1 MNTNNNNNNNNNNT
15 LVSKELQNF
24 SRKQDSSLEGREHT
38 MYILMIFTSVCII
51 LVNYFFYFFIKFDD
65 NNTYI
70 ISILFTLIFPF
81 FINIYGVFYHIH
93 FQETKTEAENLEE
106 LERENKTET
115 ESKIPVIL
123 FGLGLFVTR
132 LNKNVM
138 LIIFPY
144 LMVALFFGTVLIDF
158 SNTLIFDH
166 YDLLRMT
173 IVEELQFAMSTLSY
187 GFLIVSLYLTSKFYL
202 SPKYVK

>member
-1 MNTNNNNNNNNNNT
+1 MNTNTNNNNNT
-15 LVSKELQNF
+15 LASKELQNF
-24 SRKQDSSLEGREHT
+24 SRKQDSSLQDREHT
-38 MYILMIFTSVCII
+38 MYMLMIITSVCII
-51 LVNYFFYFFIKFDD
+51 LVNFIFYFFVKFDD

-70 ISILFTLIFPF
+70 ASILFTLIFPF
-81 FINIYGVFYHIH
+81 LINIYGVFYHIH

-138 LIIFPY
+138 LLIFPY

-166 YDLLRMT
+166 YDLHRMT
-173 IVEELQFAMSTLSY
+173 IVGESQFMMSTLSY
-187 GFLIVSLYLTSKFYL
+187 GFLIMSLYLTSKFYL
-202 SPKYVK
+202 TPKYVK